1 LRPLFDPG
9 AKSEA
14 TVRSGRKKFLSE
26 SYYKEASEEEV
37 EHIKKKRSYSDDD
50 DDVISGRKAG
60 IHHLW

>member
-1 LRPLFDPG
+1 MTIIGKRVSANMSTIETAEDIE
-9 AKSEA
+9 EA
-14 TVRSGRKKFLSE
+14 L
-26 SYYKEASEEEV
+26 EEEV

>member
-1 LRPLFDPG
+1 MTTASMIGKRVSANMSTIETAGDI
-9 AKSEA
+9 E
-14 TVRSGRKKFLSE
+14 
-26 SYYKEASEEEV
+26 EASEEEV